1 MIKIMVN
8 LFAGILFGIGLS
20 VSGMLNPYKVQSF
33 LDFFGSWDPSLAFV
47 MLGAI
52 ITTSIGYRFIFKLQT
67 PLFSDQFFLPMKKDI
82 DQKLLVGS
90 ALFGIGW
97 GIGGL
102 CPGPSIALFLNSPY
116 PLIIFVISMFSG
128 IWVGT
133 RVKLFNKYFGG

>member
-1 MIKIMVN
+1 MIYYLAII
-8 LFAGILFGIGLS
+8 FCGSLFGFGLTI
-20 VSGMLNPYKVQSF
+20 SGMLNPSKVQSF

-47 MLGAI
+47 MIGAI
-52 ITTSIGYRFIFKLQT
+52 VTTSIGYRFIFKLQT
-67 PLFSDQFFLPMKKDI
+67 PIFSDQFFLPMKKDI

-97 GIGGL
+97 GVGGL

-116 PLIIFVISMFSG
+116 PLIIFIISMFSG

-133 RVKLFNKYFGG
+133 RVKFSNSL

>member
-8 LFAGILFGIGLS
+8 LFSGTLFGIGLA

-33 LDFFGSWDPSLAFV
+33 LDFFGTWDPSLAFV

-52 ITTSIGYRFIFKLQT
+52 MTTIVGYRFIFKLHK
-67 PLFSDQFFLPMKKDI
+67 PLFSVQFFLPLRKNI

-97 GIGGL
+97 GLGGL

-116 PLIIFVISMFSG
+116 PLIIFVTSMFFG

-133 RVKLFNKYFGG
+133 QFKSSNGKD

>member
-1 MIKIMVN
+1 MFKIMVN
-8 LFAGILFGIGLS
+8 FFSGILFGIGLAI
-20 VSGMLNPYKVQSF
+20 SGMLNPYKVQSF

-47 MLGAI
+47 MIAAI
-52 ITTSIGYRFIFKLQT
+52 ATTSIGYRFIFKLPK
-67 PLFSDQFFLPMKKDI
+67 PLFSDQFFLPLKKDI

-97 GIGGL
+97 GVGGL

-133 RVKLFNKYFGG
+133 RVKFTNSQD